1 MAKLAVKGGKKVRTE
16 DFHKW
21 PVFNSQEEKAVNR
34 VLKSGKWWRYSYGQG
49 VDIHESKAGTRAEVA
64 LFQEEFAEFQGA
76 KYGIACQN
84 GTGALEMVV
93 RALGI
98 GAGDEVIVPAYTYI
112 AGSTCVLQS
121 NAVPIFVDIDPDTYN
136 LDPERVEEAI
146 TEKTKAI
153 IPCHFGGQV
162 ADMDK
167 LSEIAKRH
175 DLIIIEDAA
184 HAHGSEW
191 NEKGAGTI
199 GTVGAFSFQNAKNM
213 TAGEGGIVITNNY
226 ELAEKVESLTWSG
239 RIKGRPWYEFYQL
252 GWNYRMLEFQGAILR
267 VQLRR
272 LEEQN
277 KLRREN
283 ADYLTKLIKEI
294 GGLEP
299 VKIDPRGKKYSVHI
313 YMIKYNPE
321 EFKGLSRA
329 KLLEA
334 VNAEGIPAFS
344 GYTHPLYK
352 NPMYLQK
359 KFISGLFPLGTK
371 YHKDINYADFEEKCP
386 VAEKASYHEAIW
398 LEHRFFLGNRKD
410 MEDIA
415 EGFKKVKENVDEI
428 I

>member
-1 MAKLAVKGGKKVRTE
+1 MGKLALKGGNPVRTT
-16 DFHKW
+16 DFPFW
-21 PVFNSQEEKAVNR
+21 PVFDEREEEAVNR
-34 VLKSGKWWRYSYGQG
+34 VLKSGKWWRYSYAQG
-49 VDIHESKAGTRAEVA
+49 EDINETNTGHRAEVA

-98 GAGDEVIVPAYTYI
+98 GAGDEVIVPAYTYV

-136 LDPERVEEAI
+136 LDTERVEEVI
-146 TEKTKAI
+146 TKKTRAI

-191 NEKGAGTI
+191 NGKGAGTI
-199 GTVGAFSFQNAKNM
+199 GNVGIFSFQNAKNL
-213 TAGEGGIVITNNY
+213 TAGEGGIVITGSY

-239 RIKGRPWYEFYQL
+239 RIKGRPWYEFHQL

-267 VQLRR
+267 VQLKR

-283 ADYLTKLIKEI
+283 AEYLTNLLREI
-294 GGLEP
+294 DGLEP

-313 YMIKYNPE
+313 FMIKYNPE
-321 EFKGLSRA
+321 EFRGLSRA

-352 NPMYLQK
+352 NPMFLNK
-359 KFISGLFPLGTK
+359 NFVSGSFPLGTQ

-386 VAEKASYHEAIW
+386 VVERACDYEATW
-398 LEHRFFLGNRKD
+398 LEHRFFLGSRKD

-415 EGFKKVKENVDEI
+415 EGFRKVKENVDEI